1 MSENLYEILGASE
14 NCTQDEIKKCYQKQ
28 AMQWHPDRNPSRRQ
42 YAEERFKLIGYAYRV
57 LSNPDLRAEYD
68 ADLISRQQKAFSFAP
83 GVSDADA
90 AKMFFEQML
99 DLALELARRG
109 FDAAKIHKTLVSL
122 DCPESIAK
130 AVSEMVAKVG
140 REGPKEDNKAEPV
153 AQYEYAGFWRRA
165 GAVFVDGIVM
175 YIPFSIIYL
184 LLNIDPYSGEWMIA
198 STVIGWV
205 YYASFESGKHQATL
219 GKRAMGIK
227 VADVH
232 GDRISF
238 GRAMARRLGTL
249 VDLIT
254 LNIGYLIQPFTKRRQ
269 ALHDIIAGTVVL
281 RTRKEGE
288 WSGVGILII
297 YLVVAMVGLS
307 VLGIIAA
314 IAVPQYQYYK
324 TRAQVTGII
333 QAISQAKKP
342 ATKFMIDNGR
352 PPATL
357 SSLGINPPASEG
369 VDHYGIEKDGTLFA
383 KTSSNAGPLRDKHI
397 TLTPYVSSDN
407 RIEWACGSPD
417 IEKVYLPPDCQ
428 VENLPE
434 GATDIVAFFKI
445 RQEAAQKA
453 EKDRVNEVVS
463 DLEQRFPAFNA
474 KSPVFNPKYVDIV
487 VARQRE
493 LIERG
498 LSPSEA
504 LRKAGHEVA
513 KEEGL

>member
-1 MSENLYEILGASE
+1 MKFSMSENLYEILGASE

-42 YAEERFKLIGYAYRV
+42 YAEERFKLIGYAYKV

-68 ADLISRQQKAFSFAP
+68 AYLTSRQQKAFSFAP

-99 DLALELARRG
+99 DLAIELARRG

-140 REGPKEDNKAEPV
+140 RESPKEDNKAEPV
-153 AQYEYAGFWRRA
+153 AQHEYAGFWRRA

-184 LLNIDPYSGEWMIA
+184 LPNIDPYSGEWMIA

-232 GDRISF
+232 GNRISF
-238 GRAMARRLGTL
+238 GRAMVRRLGTL

-269 ALHDIIAGTVVL
+269 ALHDIIAGAVVL

-288 WSGVGILII
+288 WSGVGIAVIL
-297 YLVVAMVGLS
+297 LAFVAFFGM
-307 VLGIIAA
+307 IAA
-314 IAVPQYQYYK
+314 IAVPQYQYYT
-324 TRAQVTGII
+324 TRAQLAGAI
-333 QAISQAKKP
+333 QAISQFKYPVA
-342 ATKFMIDNGR
+342 KFMIDSGR

-357 SSLGINPPASEG
+357 ANLGINLPPSI
-369 VDHYGIEKDGTLFA
+369 GIDKDGTLFA
-383 KTSSNAGPLRDKHI
+383 TMPSDAAGPLRAKHI
-397 TLTPYVSSDN
+397 TLTPYVSSEN

-417 IEKVYLPPDCQ
+417 IEKIYLPTDCQ

-453 EKDRVNEVVS
+453 EKDRVSEAVS
-463 DLEQRFPAFNA
+463 DLEERFPAFNA

-493 LIERG
+493 LIEKG